1 MVEKISEYESEHD
14 KSTYRYSLKTG
25 FSNIHVYSPENTAPN
40 PLDLLD
46 SSHQFQR
53 RIPGGLQIEDRSED
67 SPENPTINLT
77 LKDEEQASVDMSDS
91 QNFTLSGP
99 FENKDFAMRLPYIAY
114 NITERVRQEDLAMT
128 SLHAASVATTDGRSI
143 LILGDKGSG
152 KTLMSLTFGLQ
163 YNFGLIGSDLIL
175 ADNKKG
181 QLFFRAGNQLFD
193 VRQAVI
199 KYYLPELTKP
209 TQHTSSNPY
218 EEKITLLP
226 EEVGISIGQDK
237 NGLATVVRV
246 NVHPFNDKTVIEKG
260 ARRIQEILRLRE
272 NASRYIRG
280 IVTPLFM
287 DDKNIEGN
295 FPSLDTDNLVRQRD
309 QMLEQLLDSNFL
321 YAYGNDPR
329 EIASE
334 IANTVL

>member
-1 MVEKISEYESEHD
+1 MVERVLDYEGGHD
-14 KSTYRYSLKTG
+14 ESTYRYSLRTG
-25 FSNIHVYSPENTAPN
+25 FSNIDVYSPEGITPN
-40 PLDLLD
+40 PLDLLG
-46 SSHQFQR
+46 SSYQFQR
-53 RIPGGLQIEDRSED
+53 RLPGGFQIVDIAEGSQGL
-67 SPENPTINLT
+67 PVINLT
-77 LKDEEQASVDMSDS
+77 LQDEQRASVDMSDS

-99 FENKDFAMRLPYIAY
+99 FKNSDFAMRLPYVAY
-114 NITERVRQEDLAMT
+114 NIAERVRQEDLAMT

-163 YNFGLIGSDLIL
+163 HDFGLIGSDLVL
-175 ADNKKG
+175 ADHKQG
-181 QLFFRAGNQLFD
+181 QLFLRAGNQIFD

-199 KYYLPELTKP
+199 KYYLPELDQP
-209 TQHTSSNPY
+209 TQRQSSNPY
-218 EEKITLLP
+218 EEKVTLLP
-226 EEVGISIGQDK
+226 EEIGISIGQDK

-280 IVTPLFM
+280 VVTPLVM
-287 DDKNIEGN
+287 DNMNFEGN
-295 FPSLDTDNLVRQRD
+295 FPSIDTDALVKQRD

-321 YAYGNDPR
+321 YVYGNDPK
-329 EIASE
+329 EIAKE
-334 IANTVL
+334 IVNTVL